1 MRDVRTL
8 RLAVPKSVPTCRRRG
23 VSVRTWV
30 QRSVKGCPENC
41 KEPEMQ
47 SDVRKK
53 LNALVHT

>member
-8 RLAVPKSVPTCRRRG
+8 RLAVPKSVLTCRRRG

-30 QRSVKGCPENC
+30 QRSVKGCQNC

-53 LNALVHT
+53 LNAPVHT